1 MKVLKVKKTPKIKI
15 SDADKNK
22 VEEHIKSFQTIESH
36 YCRKD
41 STKAYL
47 EGMLNLRK
55 NVWALHTAVHWV
67 ENNTS
72 ERKHAK

>member
-55 NVWALHTAVHWV
+55 NV
-67 ENNTS
+67 
-72 ERKHAK
+72 